1 MRTFGLIGKV
11 LVHSFSKKFF
21 TEKFANENIDAKYEL
36 FEMPSADN
44 LKSLIADVK
53 PSGLNVT
60 IPYKQDVIPM
70 MDKMDKTAAEIGAVN
85 TIKFFYQP
93 DGSVKTMGFNTDVIG
108 FSRSLQ
114 PLLKPYHKKALILGT
129 GGASKAVAYVL
140 GQLGIQFRYVSRT
153 AKNDGFTYEQLNRDI
168 MNEYL
173 LIVNCSPV
181 GTFPDIDKAP
191 DIPYQFVTD
200 RHLLYDLVYNPE
212 VTKFCQ
218 LGKEHGAI
226 VKNGLEML
234 HGQAMASWEIW
245 NRNMDF

>member
-218 LGKEHGAI
+218 LGKEHGAT